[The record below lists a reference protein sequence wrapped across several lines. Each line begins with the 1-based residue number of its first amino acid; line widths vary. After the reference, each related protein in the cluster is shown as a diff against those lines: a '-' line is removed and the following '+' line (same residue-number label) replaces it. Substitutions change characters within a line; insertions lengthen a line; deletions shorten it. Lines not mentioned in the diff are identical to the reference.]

1 MENNEIM
8 VQQQTKDLAIVEQT
22 TAIATNGVW
31 ESKDQFNQ
39 LLRAAQMLSQ
49 TSIIPQS
56 YQGKPQDCF
65 VAIEMANRMG
75 VSPMVVMQN
84 MYVVKGKPSWAGQAC
99 TMLINSCGKFKDV
112 KHVYTGEKGK
122 PNRGCYVTATRI
134 SDGSQVDGVEVT
146 MQMAQSEG
154 WTSNSKWRNMP
165 ELMLAYRASAFFAR
179 VYCPEAM
186 MGVQT
191 AEEVYDADSTPIN
204 AAASLTAALKGEAE
218 E

>member
-1 MENNEIM
+1 MNENEEKG
-8 VQQQTKDLAIVEQT
+8 VAIVEQATQLT
-22 TAIATNGVW
+22 TNSVW
-31 ESKDQFNQ
+31 ENKDQFNQ

-56 YQGKPQDCF
+56 YQNKPQDCF

-112 KHVYTGEKGK
+112 KHIYTGEKGK

-154 WTSNSKWRNMP
+154 WPSNSKWRNMP

-204 AAASLTAALKGEAE
+204 AATSLTAALKGETE

>member
-1 MENNEIM
+1 MNENEEKG
-8 VQQQTKDLAIVEQT
+8 VAIVEQATQLT
-22 TAIATNGVW
+22 TNSVW
-31 ESKDQFNQ
+31 ENKDQFNQ

-112 KHVYTGEKGK
+112 KHIYTGEKGK

-204 AAASLTAALKGEAE
+204 AAASLTAALKGETE

>member
-1 MENNEIM
+1 MNENEEKG
-8 VQQQTKDLAIVEQT
+8 VAIVEQATQLT
-22 TAIATNGVW
+22 TNSVW
-31 ESKDQFNQ
+31 ENKDSFNQ

-56 YQGKPQDCF
+56 YQNKPQDCF

-204 AAASLTAALKGEAE
+204 AAASLTAALKGETE

>member
-1 MENNEIM
+1 MNENEEKG
-8 VQQQTKDLAIVEQT
+8 VAIVEQATQLT
-22 TAIATNGVW
+22 TNSVW
-31 ESKDQFNQ
+31 ENKDSFNQ

-56 YQGKPQDCF
+56 YQNKPQDCF

-112 KHVYTGEKGK
+112 KHIYTGEKGK

-204 AAASLTAALKGEAE
+204 AATSLTAALKGETE
-218 E
+218 

>member
-1 MENNEIM
+1 MNENEEKG
-8 VQQQTKDLAIVEQT
+8 VAIVEQATQLT
-22 TAIATNGVW
+22 TNSVW
-31 ESKDQFNQ
+31 ENKDAFNQ
-39 LLRAAQMLSQ
+39 ILRAADMLSK

-112 KHVYTGEKGK
+112 KHIYTGEKGK

-146 MQMAQSEG
+146 MQMAQAEG
-154 WTSNSKWRNMP
+154 WTSNSKWKNMP
-165 ELMLAYRASAFFAR
+165 ELMLAYRAAAFFAR
-179 VYCPEAM
+179 VYCPEAL

-191 AEEVYDADSTPIN
+191 ADEIYDADAMPVSGATK
-204 AAASLTAALKGEAE
+204 LTAALKGEE
-218 E
+218 T